1 MQSSSDSS
9 IWRSLAV
16 AFGDGLAFGVGVK
29 LTQNAARQ
37 IGVASRAGA
46 GELPERL
53 AQVEQAIKRIER
65 APAGASAGMDQKIL
79 EAIVNALEARLKEHG
94 GQVERRLADL
104 EAKVAIELKSLDEQ
118 DRAIA
123 RKVTEDLNA
132 LEGQMISVHREF
144 GEAVARIVAEQV
156 ALQVETRSA
165 AVESSLEDRIAAAVE
180 GAVGRRLADIDSGVE
195 RRLAAMVSARLEP
208 VERQLREE
216 IGEKDR
222 EIAELRQ
229 RLADADTS
237 LLDIVSGIGQVCRQ
251 AAERMGRSATP
262 AATPIPAAAAEMA
275 PEEPVTGQD
284 PATGR
289 EAPVPQETP
298 LPGFAQPQRTNRLWR
313 VPLVSSLVMLMTGGL
328 ILARYL

>member
-104 EAKVAIELKSLDEQ
+104 EAKEEAFP
-118 DRAIA
+118 DRPIWPH
-123 RKVTEDLNA
+123 RFRGGSEDLRN
-132 LEGQMISVHREF
+132 
-144 GEAVARIVAEQV
+144 
-156 ALQVETRSA
+156 
-165 AVESSLEDRIAAAVE
+165 
-180 GAVGRRLADIDSGVE
+180 
-195 RRLAAMVSARLEP
+195 
-208 VERQLREE
+208 
-216 IGEKDR
+216 
-222 EIAELRQ
+222 
-229 RLADADTS
+229 S
-237 LLDIVSGIGQVCRQ
+237 LLS
-251 AAERMGRSATP
+251 
-262 AATPIPAAAAEMA
+262 
-275 PEEPVTGQD
+275 
-284 PATGR
+284 
-289 EAPVPQETP
+289 
-298 LPGFAQPQRTNRLWR
+298 F
-313 VPLVSSLVMLMTGGL
+313 
-328 ILARYL
+328 